1 VIDLRPDSRNQTA
14 SGTVEVGDSPTAQ
27 LRFVEP
33 ILKQTPNAQAA

>member
-1 VIDLRPDSRNQTA
+1 MIDLRPDSRNQTA
-14 SGTVEVGDSPTAQ
+14 SGTVGVGDSPPAQ